1 MRTAVDL
8 YQNPTKSS
16 SSTIQSSRGSSKA
29 SGGGGPQLNG
39 PEGDV
44 AFADAGQ
51 AEWTDPRLPGSLC
64 ARGERRVAGFAPHQG
79 RHAGWRTGMTITRL
93 LLGPPTK
100 NTAASTFSCQIVLEN
115 KLTFFI

>member
-44 AFADAGQ
+44 AFADSGQ

-79 RHAGWRTGMTITRL
+79 RHAGWRTGMTIT
-93 LLGPPTK
+93 PPFRTSYEK
-100 NTAASTFSCQIVLEN
+100 HSRIYL
-115 KLTFFI
+115 

>member
-1 MRTAVDL
+1 MKVHGAVTVRYRTARVSHLAGQESYKCCQWMRTAVDL

-44 AFADAGQ
+44 AFADSGQ
-51 AEWTDPRLPGSLC
+51 AEWTDPRLPGPLC

-79 RHAGWRTGMTITRL
+79 RHAG
-93 LLGPPTK
+93 
-100 NTAASTFSCQIVLEN
+100 
-115 KLTFFI
+115 